1 MYLSLHREAFDG
13 SQSRA
18 VHQDNPQ
25 GEACGNGVLSL
36 HCNSSQP
43 SSKLKGGSCEPISDT
58 HNLYSEQ
65 HVFKQEFHR
74 QGAPQLYP
82 DSQSAAIEEINAWV
96 YDSVSN
102 GAYKAGFSST
112 QLAYECA
119 YEAFFE
125 AIDRLELLLTRNR

>member
-1 MYLSLHREAFDG
+1 MLW
-13 SQSRA
+13 Q
-18 VHQDNPQ
+18 N
-25 GEACGNGVLSL
+25 VLSL
-36 HCNSSQP
+36 HCNGSQRAG
-43 SSKLKGGSCEPISDT
+43 KLKPGKLVAPCLCLSR
-58 HNLYSEQ
+58 LLSEK
-65 HVFKQEFHR
+65 HVLEQEFHR

-82 DSQSAAIEEINAWV
+82 ASQSAAIEEINAWV

-119 YEAFFE
+119 YVAFFE